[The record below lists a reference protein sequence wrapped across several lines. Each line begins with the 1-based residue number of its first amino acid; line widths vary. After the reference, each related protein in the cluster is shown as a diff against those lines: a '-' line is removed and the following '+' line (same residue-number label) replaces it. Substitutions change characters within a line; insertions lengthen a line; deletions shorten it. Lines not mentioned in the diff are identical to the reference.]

1 MEWIKDPSPN
11 RSIFWLNGPF
21 GNGKSAIMQTISDI
35 LHRDSQSSHLF
46 AASFFF
52 GRGRDGRDKA
62 EYLIP
67 TIAHQIAIS
76 NPCMRKLINKA
87 LIQDPFILDKSINA
101 QLRYLITDPLH
112 EVAGDPSSSDPFH
125 SPTVIIDGLDEC
137 DGHDFQRQI
146 LNAISTAVFTD
157 HIQLRFLIASRPE
170 PQISETFRTQPLGQ
184 HHYHITLD
192 NDCFQEM
199 RQFLRT
205 RFDEMCKRR
214 LDLMFV
220 EHPWPSEDDLSTL
233 VHRASGQFLYAST
246 VVRFVDSD
254 MAHPTHQLA
263 LLLQRRSGNAAAF
276 SNMDELYTQIL
287 ESCHCQ
293 ENLPRFL
300 STILSSGHSLTV
312 AKFADASGLRRD
324 NVLLV
329 LRCLPAIIHVGWL
342 RQQDLPD
349 GWALQEFMQLYSP
362 AVKVHHMSFVEFL
375 IDESRSKKFHV
386 DRNTADHEMRARLDV
401 LAATCLSTR
410 YGCCIIKVSE
420 IANSVCLQ

>member
-1 MEWIKDPSPN
+1 
-11 RSIFWLNGPF
+11 
-21 GNGKSAIMQTISDI
+21 MQTISDI
-35 LHRDSQSSHLF
+35 LNRDSQSGHLF

-52 GRGRDGRDKA
+52 GRGKDGRDKA

-67 TIAHQIAIS
+67 TIAYQIAIS
-76 NPCMRKLINKA
+76 NPRIRQLINQA
-87 LIQDPFILDKSINA
+87 LIQDPFILDKSIDA

-112 EVAGDPSSSDPFH
+112 KVARDLSPSGFFH

-146 LNAISTAVFTD
+146 LNAISTAAFTD

-184 HHYHITLD
+184 HHYQITLD

-199 RQFLRT
+199 RQFLRS
-205 RFDEMCKRR
+205 RFDEMCERR
-214 LDLMFV
+214 LDLMSV
-220 EHPWPSEDDLSTL
+220 EHPWPSEEDLSTF
-233 VHRASGQFLYAST
+233 VCRASGQFLYAST
-246 VVRFVDSD
+246 AVRFIDSD

-263 LLLQRRSGNAAAF
+263 LILQGRSAAF
-276 SNMDELYTQIL
+276 SNMDDLYTQIL

-300 STILSSGHSLTV
+300 STILSSGHLLTV
-312 AKFADASGLRRD
+312 ANFADVSGLGRD
-324 NVLLV
+324 SVLLI

-349 GWALQEFMQLYSP
+349 GWPLQEFMQLYSP
-362 AVKVHHMSFVEFL
+362 AVKVHHISFLEFL
-375 IDESRSKKFHV
+375 VDESRSKKFHV
-386 DRNTADHEMRARLDV
+386 NRSTADHETRARLDV
-401 LAATCLSTR
+401 LAAKCLSTR
-410 YGCCIIKVSE
+410 YGCCIIKSPK
-420 IANSVCLQ
+420 